1 MAQMKVKVGF
11 LHEGRQSKVGEI
23 LEISS
28 KSDQQHLINTGQADF
43 ETYDFAHKEEKTSK
57 VKTKELKVEVETK
70 EEVSDIDSLREDYLD
85 KFGKEADK
93 RWKVSRLLEELE
105 ND

>member
-1 MAQMKVKVGF
+1 MANMKVVVGF
-11 LHEGRQSKVGEI
+11 MHEGRQFNVGDI
-23 LEISS
+23 LSVSS
-28 KSDQQHLINTGQADF
+28 KSDQMHLIQTKQAIY

-70 EEVSDIDSLREDYLD
+70 EEDIDVLREKYLD
-85 KFGKEADK
+85 KFSKEADK
-93 RWKVSRLLEELE
+93 RWKESRLLEELD